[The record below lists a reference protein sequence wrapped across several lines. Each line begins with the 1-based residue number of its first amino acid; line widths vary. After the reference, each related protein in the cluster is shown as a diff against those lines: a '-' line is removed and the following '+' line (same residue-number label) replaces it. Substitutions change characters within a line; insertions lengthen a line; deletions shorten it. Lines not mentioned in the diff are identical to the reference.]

1 MVTLKNIDSA
11 THASWRYPT
20 KKHVFP
26 ETHFFGFLHL
36 ASAKCTLLCQMH
48 SFILNGNCL
57 VELNLTSKRNNEWVG
72 VFIIHFDQGVWS

>member
-11 THASWRYPT
+11 TNASWRYPT

-26 ETHFFGFLHL
+26 ETHFLDFCTWPQPNAHFLC
-36 ASAKCTLLCQMH
+36 KMH

-57 VELNLTSKRNNEWVG
+57 VELNLTSKRNSGWEG
-72 VFIIHFDQGVWS
+72 GFIIHPDQGVWS